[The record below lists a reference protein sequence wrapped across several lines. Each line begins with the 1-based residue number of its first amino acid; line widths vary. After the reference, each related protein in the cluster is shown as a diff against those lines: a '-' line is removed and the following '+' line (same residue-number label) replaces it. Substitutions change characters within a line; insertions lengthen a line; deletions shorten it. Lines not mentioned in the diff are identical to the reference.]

1 MAQLNVCHSGFVSC
15 GTGKW
20 EPSDRDTHHSR
31 LCPQRR
37 MIDRRVVKLTELT
50 RNSRLI
56 RVSILNGLGS
66 IRLTYARRDKIAV
79 DSSRRDG
86 TVVNLILYSAFLLYE
101 RHNNTEQT
109 KPALY
114 RLIGLIREILKDCH
128 NDQHLPVV
136 VRERIG
142 KLKIEGN

>member
-1 MAQLNVCHSGFVSC
+1 
-15 GTGKW
+15 
-20 EPSDRDTHHSR
+20 
-31 LCPQRR
+31 

-79 DSSRRDG
+79 DSRRDR

-136 VRERIG
+136 RERIG

>member
-1 MAQLNVCHSGFVSC
+1 
-15 GTGKW
+15 
-20 EPSDRDTHHSR
+20 
-31 LCPQRR
+31 
-37 MIDRRVVKLTELT
+37 MIDRGAVKLTELT
-50 RNSRLI
+50 RNPRLI

-79 DSSRRDG
+79 DSRRDR

-101 RHNNTEQT
+101 LTNATQYNTEQT

-136 VRERIG
+136 VVVRERIG